1 MNSDWIDPGS
11 FLAHQLDYTATGS
24 AGRIVIRGLITSISR
39 PLGVKPNLE
48 DRVSGSEGLNK
59 ASFEQMKF
67 VRLRLV
73 ICVGYTPGIGF
84 CCFLIF
90 ERTTLLHRPHL
101 SWLPNDAEVV

>member
-1 MNSDWIDPGS
+1 MMNSDWIDPGS

-67 VRLRLV
+67 CKVEAGHLCWIYPRNW
-73 ICVGYTPGIGF
+73 
-84 CCFLIF
+84 
-90 ERTTLLHRPHL
+90 LLL
-101 SWLPNDAEVV
+101 LPNI